1 MPQKINM
8 FFSKPNTLPNTRI
21 SMMRQPI
28 ATGMNISLNSL
39 KTIQFPRGGGS
50 CGWGGGRR

>member
-50 CGWGGGRR
+50 CG